1 MPSTHR
7 HGTCGVCSTRPQ
19 SIRRI
24 YAVRPIISNSNVFFT
39 IFANAFTN
47 GLILATFTCIIF
59 GFVTVARSDNTYGGN
74 DQAED
79 DRTVL
84 GSLAEEDEEL
94 AAIAVPENYPG
105 EQITFGKLSSV

>member
-1 MPSTHR
+1 M
-7 HGTCGVCSTRPQ
+7 
-19 SIRRI
+19 
-24 YAVRPIISNSNVFFT
+24 
-39 IFANAFTN
+39 
-47 GLILATFTCIIF
+47 
-59 GFVTVARSDNTYGGN
+59 ARSDNTYGGN